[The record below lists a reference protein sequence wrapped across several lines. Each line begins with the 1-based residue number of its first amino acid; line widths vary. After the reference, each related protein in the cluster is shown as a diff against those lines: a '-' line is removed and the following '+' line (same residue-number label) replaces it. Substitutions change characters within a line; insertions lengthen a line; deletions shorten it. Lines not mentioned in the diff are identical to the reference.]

1 MRIIESTAS
10 RDTTL
15 LRVRESGFQNRQ
27 NFACGIRNRKKFLLV
42 ECGILGFTI
51 QNTAQGIQNPS
62 STDKDGN
69 PVPGIRNPWCGI
81 QSKTTL
87 DSLTWG
93 DHSRRIWSKE
103 GDLRRGKSSKSV

>member
-1 MRIIESTAS
+1 M
-10 RDTTL
+10 
-15 LRVRESGFQNRQ
+15 
-27 NFACGIRNRKKFLLV
+27 
-42 ECGILGFTI
+42 ECRILGFTI

-93 DHSRRIWSKE
+93 DNAAAYGAKRETCDEAEAVNLCDK
-103 GDLRRGKSSKSV
+103 KSPTYTHASPEAKWN

>member
-15 LRVRESGFQNRQ
+15 PRVRESGFRNRQ
-27 NFACGIRNRKKFLLV
+27 NFACGIRNVEKFLLV
-42 ECGILGFTI
+42 EFGILGFTI
-51 QNTAQGIQNPS
+51 RNTAQGIQNPS

-69 PVPGIRNPWCGI
+69 PVPGIRNPWRGI

-87 DSLTWG
+87 HW
-93 DHSRRIWSKE
+93 IP
-103 GDLRRGKSSKSV
+103 LRGATTRTA